1 MRPKGIAL
9 KNHIRYVTKDIF
21 CFHDN
26 FFKTNYLHTYIYRT
40 VHEKI
45 RDFQCLLCGQTFG
58 QKSSLQKHEV
68 YHTGIKKFECFCGKL
83 FATQNY
89 LHRHKNSVHEKPK
102 YKCQYCEK
110 WFHTPERLK
119 RHVDPIRKFYFKF
132 LSLLGMIN

>member
-1 MRPKGIAL
+1 MITFL
-9 KNHIRYVTKDIF
+9 KQIIYIGTS
-21 CFHDN
+21 
-26 FFKTNYLHTYIYRT
+26 IYRT

-68 YHTGIKKFECFCGKL
+68 YHTGIKKFECFCGKV

-132 LSLLGMIN
+132 LSLSRNQKIMTSLSRYEVLVF